1 MTKKGR
7 ANGSFFGNHIYE
19 NLLARRSHL
28 LHQLLFRQQERLKTV
43 LTNTHEDI
51 VPW

>member
-28 LHQLLFRQQERLKTV
+28 LYELSQVMDVSALL
-43 LTNTHEDI
+43 I
-51 VPW
+51 